1 MGFVRATV
9 TGLALLMLAGCH
21 HEQRRGTPGVNCSLA
36 SCCYGW
42 YWNGF
47 ICQPLLGPS
56 NCGCR
61 CQIPPEPYGSQEE
74 CISDHPGSPV
84 VETPLAAATRRAAAG
99 GVSRS
104 AGRRLVIVGTVV
116 DITMI
121 DDGFK
126 PWAIT
131 VHVEKVVT
139 GQLLGDRLT
148 FLVHSPARAGL
159 AVGHTYTVDAVW
171 EDGGYSVDELQWL
184 RRGDMMSP

>member
-9 TGLALLMLAGCH
+9 TGLVLLMLAGCH
-21 HEQRRGTPGVNCSLA
+21 RELRRGSPGVNCSIA

-47 ICQPLLGPS
+47 SCQPLLGPS

-61 CQIPPEPYGSQEE
+61 CQIPPEPYGGKEE
-74 CISDHPGSPV
+74 CLSDHPGASV
-84 VETPLAAATRRAAAG
+84 AETPVAAATGKG
-99 GVSRS
+99 GATASRS
-104 AGRRLVIVGTVV
+104 AGKRLVIAGTVEQ
-116 DITMI
+116 ITMV

-126 PWAIT
+126 RWAIA

-159 AVGHTYTVDAVW
+159 TVGHTYTVEAVW
-171 EDGGYSVDELQWL
+171 EDSGYSVDELQWF
-184 RRGDMMSP
+184 RRGEMTQP

>member
-21 HEQRRGTPGVNCSLA
+21 HEQRRGTPGVNCSLS

-42 YWNGF
+42 YWDGF
-47 ICQPLLGPS
+47 SCQPLLGPS

-61 CQIPPEPYGSQEE
+61 CQVPPEPYGGKER
-74 CISDHPGSPV
+74 CISYYPGAPV
-84 VETPLAAATRRAAAG
+84 AETPVAAATRRAAAG

-104 AGRRLVIVGTVV
+104 VGRRLVCIALGRGGVE
-116 DITMI
+116 IPMI

-139 GQLLGDRLT
+139 GQFLGD
-148 FLVHSPARAGL
+148 H
-159 AVGHTYTVDAVW
+159 
-171 EDGGYSVDELQWL
+171 
-184 RRGDMMSP
+184 